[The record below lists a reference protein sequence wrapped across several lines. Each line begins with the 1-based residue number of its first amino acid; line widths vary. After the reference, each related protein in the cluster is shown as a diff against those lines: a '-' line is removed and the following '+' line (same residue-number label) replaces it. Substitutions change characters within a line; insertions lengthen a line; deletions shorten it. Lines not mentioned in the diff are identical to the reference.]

1 MSMTDSNWLF
11 VSLFIAIALVFPA
24 VPVIAARILGPHRPN
39 PLKNE
44 TFECGMQTVGDS
56 WVQFKIQYYIFG
68 LLFLVFDVESIFLFP
83 WAVAY
88 QQMALF
94 AVIEGIVFILLLTGG
109 LVYMWRKGALE
120 WV

>member
-1 MSMTDSNWLF
+1 MCTSGSAVRLSGNRLISRNLEREINGRRTKAGQPGCGYYFTGDSGE
-11 VSLFIAIALVFPA
+11 
-24 VPVIAARILGPHRPN
+24 LGPCRCN
-39 PLKNE
+39 LA
-44 TFECGMQTVGDS
+44 DA
-56 WVQFKIQYYIFG
+56 I
-68 LLFLVFDVESIFLFP
+68 DVESIFLFP

-94 AVIEGIVFILLLTGG
+94 AVFEGIVFILLLTGG